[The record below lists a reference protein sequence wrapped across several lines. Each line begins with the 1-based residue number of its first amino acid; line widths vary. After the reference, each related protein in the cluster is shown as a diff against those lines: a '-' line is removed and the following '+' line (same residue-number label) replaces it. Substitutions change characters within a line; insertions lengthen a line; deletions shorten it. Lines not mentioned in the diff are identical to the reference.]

1 LLASKTLKICRL
13 TFISTFCGQAPIL
26 SDEIP
31 QKICGTHQDK
41 HQFQVMSSHALAH
54 SPDSFLTLES
64 SRHSSKSFS
73 PHALKTTH
81 VHKEKRERIQ
91 DYSYP
96 SSKTEKEPI
105 KKEKNLYPKSKT
117 G

>member
-1 LLASKTLKICRL
+1 
-13 TFISTFCGQAPIL
+13 
-26 SDEIP
+26 
-31 QKICGTHQDK
+31 
-41 HQFQVMSSHALAH
+41 MSSHALAH

-96 SSKTEKEPI
+96 SSKTEKEPKR
-105 KKEKNLYPKSKT
+105 KKPLSKIQDRLSIAKLQKY
-117 G
+117 

>member
-1 LLASKTLKICRL
+1 MYT
-13 TFISTFCGQAPIL
+13 
-26 SDEIP
+26 
-31 QKICGTHQDK
+31 
-41 HQFQVMSSHALAH
+41 
-54 SPDSFLTLES
+54 
-64 SRHSSKSFS
+64 
-73 PHALKTTH
+73 
-81 VHKEKRERIQ
+81 EKRERIQ